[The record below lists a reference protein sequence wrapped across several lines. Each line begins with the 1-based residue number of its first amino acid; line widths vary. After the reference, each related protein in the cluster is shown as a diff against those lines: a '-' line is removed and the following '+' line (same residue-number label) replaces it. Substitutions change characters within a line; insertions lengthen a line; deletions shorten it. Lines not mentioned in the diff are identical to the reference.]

1 VVKQHEVDRIEA
13 ELAQYKSNV
22 DTLVKVMEKFRTNQK
37 ERGKSL
43 NRLWEECKKLRKE
56 IVTLQKYCGKLT
68 YDLSV
73 LQLENRI
80 TIPSEFNKPVAF
92 LVSDIL
98 KQLVDKSG
106 YRLECDLLKI
116 KYPTAKKE
124 VKPSLTITGKEI
136 KK

>member
-1 VVKQHEVDRIEA
+1 MGNQNQVDRIEM
-13 ELAQYKSNV
+13 ELYTYKNNV
-22 DTLVKVMEKFRTNQK
+22 DTLVKVMETYRKNQK

-80 TIPSEFNKPVAF
+80 NIRSATNPEKQF
-92 LVSDIL
+92 LVKEIL
-98 KQLVDKSG
+98 KQLVEESG
-106 YRLECDLLKI
+106 YDLEYKLLR
-116 KYPTAKKE
+116 KYPTEKKELKPVNLTIIGKE
-124 VKPSLTITGKEI
+124 VKK
-136 KK
+136 

>member
-37 ERGKSL
+37 EHGKSL
-43 NRLWEECKKLRKE
+43 NRLWEEKEKLRKE

-68 YDLSV
+68 YNLSV

-80 TIPSEFNKPVAF
+80 SIASANDFKLTPF
-92 LVSDIL
+92 LVKDIL
-98 KQLVDKSG
+98 RQLIDKSG
-106 YRLECDLLKI
+106 YHLECDLLKT
-116 KYPTAKKE
+116 KYPTPALAI
-124 VKPSLTITGKEI
+124 SGKEI